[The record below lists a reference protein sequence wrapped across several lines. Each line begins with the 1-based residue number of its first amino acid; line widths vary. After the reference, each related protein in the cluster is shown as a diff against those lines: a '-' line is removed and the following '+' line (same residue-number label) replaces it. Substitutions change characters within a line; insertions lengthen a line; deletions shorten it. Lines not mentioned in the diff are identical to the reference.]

1 MPPDSRRYWTPS
13 PIRSPSG
20 LFDAVA
26 QVNPDAELD
35 AVVGGKAGV
44 ATELDNASVAGAFY
58 N

>member
-1 MPPDSRRYWTPS
+1 LDAVAHQ
-13 PIRSPSG
+13 IAIG

-26 QVNPDAELD
+26 QVNPDTELD